1 MSKNR
6 ERKLRERKEKEERIK
21 EDIKSG
27 KIKRVVYEE
36 RNKKTAIPNS
46 KSIFGGADAEI
57 KERQSTAED
66 VTYVY
71 RQMLPNILKKLGQ
84 IKDYRRP
91 GSIKHKI
98 TTLMA
103 YGILVFVHQ
112 IGSRRQANREIA
124 KDIFFENLNTMFPE
138 LETMPHADT
147 LSRLLENIEVA
158 DIQECMVE
166 LFKDLIRRKKF
177 QNYLVNKGFLIAVDG
192 TQKFYRDYRWDERC
206 LERKVGK
213 EHQTKQ
219 FYVYTLDSVIVLN
232 NGTTL
237 PFITI
242 FLKNEDYIQGETKQD
257 CERKAFS
264 RMAEKLK
271 RIFRGIP
278 LTLVLDGLYACGP
291 IIDTCK
297 KNKWD
302 FMIVFKADSIPELWN
317 EALGLIDIDKDYRL
331 KVIWGDRE
339 QNYFWANDIEYEY
352 GEKRRKNIIVNVVV
366 CYEFWKEEHK
376 NSSHI
381 QEDKETRYAWISSK
395 PLTEKNV
402 FNRCTKIARYR
413 WKIENNILVEKHQG
427 YWLEHCYSYTWNA
440 MEGFHYLMKI
450 GHFVNAMAMNSE
462 IIIDRVL
469 KRGIRGFID
478 DLKIA
483 LSGCLLDKTKIKA
496 VIENNKQWRLVS

>member
-1 MSKNR
+1 
-6 ERKLRERKEKEERIK
+6 
-21 EDIKSG
+21 
-27 KIKRVVYEE
+27 
-36 RNKKTAIPNS
+36 
-46 KSIFGGADAEI
+46 
-57 KERQSTAED
+57 
-66 VTYVY
+66 
-71 RQMLPNILKKLGQ
+71 
-84 IKDYRRP
+84 
-91 GSIKHKI
+91 
-98 TTLMA
+98 MA

-331 KVIWGDRE
+331 KVIWEKRE
-339 QNYFWANDIEYEY
+339 QNYFW
-352 GEKRRKNIIVNVVV
+352 
-366 CYEFWKEEHK
+366 
-376 NSSHI
+376 
-381 QEDKETRYAWISSK
+381 
-395 PLTEKNV
+395 
-402 FNRCTKIARYR
+402 
-413 WKIENNILVEKHQG
+413 
-427 YWLEHCYSYTWNA
+427 
-440 MEGFHYLMKI
+440 
-450 GHFVNAMAMNSE
+450 
-462 IIIDRVL
+462 
-469 KRGIRGFID
+469 
-478 DLKIA
+478 
-483 LSGCLLDKTKIKA
+483 
-496 VIENNKQWRLVS
+496 

>member
-206 LERKVGK
+206 LERKVG
-213 EHQTKQ
+213 
-219 FYVYTLDSVIVLN
+219 F
-232 NGTTL
+232 
-237 PFITI
+237 
-242 FLKNEDYIQGETKQD
+242 
-257 CERKAFS
+257 
-264 RMAEKLK
+264 
-271 RIFRGIP
+271 GI
-278 LTLVLDGLYACGP
+278 
-291 IIDTCK
+291 
-297 KNKWD
+297 
-302 FMIVFKADSIPELWN
+302 
-317 EALGLIDIDKDYRL
+317 
-331 KVIWGDRE
+331 
-339 QNYFWANDIEYEY
+339 
-352 GEKRRKNIIVNVVV
+352 
-366 CYEFWKEEHK
+366 
-376 NSSHI
+376 
-381 QEDKETRYAWISSK
+381 
-395 PLTEKNV
+395 
-402 FNRCTKIARYR
+402 
-413 WKIENNILVEKHQG
+413 
-427 YWLEHCYSYTWNA
+427 
-440 MEGFHYLMKI
+440 
-450 GHFVNAMAMNSE
+450 
-462 IIIDRVL
+462 
-469 KRGIRGFID
+469 
-478 DLKIA
+478 
-483 LSGCLLDKTKIKA
+483 
-496 VIENNKQWRLVS
+496 